1 MAEDFSRFFKPGCV
15 HRQLYTDP
23 AIFELEMKRIFGA
36 AWIYIGHESQVKN
49 PGDYFATQIGRHPVV
64 MTRDAEGQLR
74 VIRNQCAHRGAMVVA
89 TEKGSA
95 DEFTCC
101 YHGWTYHLDG
111 RLKAVPL
118 NHGYPRDFE
127 VGDPKMAMQSVAR
140 VKSYRGFIFA
150 SEAALEA
157 WAAPDPQHVRGASPF
172 EARRCASH
180 LRVTS

>member
-1 MAEDFSRFFKPGCV
+1 M
-15 HRQLYTDP
+15 HRQLLADP

-36 AWIYIGHESQVKN
+36 AWIYIGHESRVKK

-64 MTRDAEGQLR
+64 MTRDENGELR

-95 DEFTCC
+95 AEFTCC

-118 NHGYPRDFE
+118 NHGYPRDFK
-127 VGDPKMAMQSVAR
+127 VGDPKMRCSGAR
-140 VKSYRGFIFA
+140 VKSYRGFVFA
-150 SEAALEA
+150 SEAADGPDLEESLG
-157 WAAPDPQHVRGASPF
+157 HM
-172 EARRCASH
+172 
-180 LRVTS
+180 TSRSTT